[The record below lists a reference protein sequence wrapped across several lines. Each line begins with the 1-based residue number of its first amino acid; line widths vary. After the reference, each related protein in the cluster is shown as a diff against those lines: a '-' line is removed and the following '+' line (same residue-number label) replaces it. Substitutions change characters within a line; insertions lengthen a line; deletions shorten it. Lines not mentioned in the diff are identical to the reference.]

1 MLVNDSLF
9 QQSQN
14 VVDTKTATYENVL
27 FSDDITNFVGMFTRE
42 VSNIRNVVQQTV
54 ELTGELEYMDL

>member
-27 FSDDITNFVGMFTRE
+27 FSDDITNFVGMFTCE
-42 VSNIRNVVQQTV
+42 VSNIRNVVQRTV
-54 ELTGELEYMDL
+54 ELTGELV